1 MMSNLKPYH
10 DLTTRYR
17 KLLEEVDG
25 WFRRSAV
32 LFPDQIRCTG
42 GCSHCC
48 RGLFDITLLD
58 ALMVQHGFQQLPK
71 KIRSTIRN
79 RTESAMAPIRRV
91 WPDFSPPWLLNVYPE
106 EQYNAA
112 MPDDD
117 ETRCVLLDNDGF
129 CRIYNYRPM
138 TCRLHGIPHLDTDGT
153 VLFDEWCSLNFVG
166 TDPCTRDEL
175 RFHFTEI
182 FTQEQLLF
190 RELTRRLLGSP
201 VNELDT
207 VIPAALLIDFDHFTL
222 PEQLSSGAEPD
233 AGHNG

>member
-1 MMSNLKPYH
+1 MSNLKPYH

-25 WFRRSAV
+25 WFRRSAT
-32 LFPDQIRCTG
+32 LFPDQVHCTD

-58 ALMVQHGFQQLPK
+58 ALLVQEGFQHLPDEVCNELCC
-71 KIRSTIRN
+71 RA
-79 RTESAMAPIRRV
+79 ESIVASMRLV
-91 WPDFSPPWLLNVYPE
+91 LPDFSPPWLLNMYPE
-106 EQYNAA
+106 DYYDDV
-112 MPDDD
+112 MPDED
-117 ETRCVLLDNDGF
+117 ETPCVLLDQDGL
-129 CRIYNYRPM
+129 CRIYAYRPM

-207 VIPAALLIDFDHFTL
+207 VIPAALLIDFDHLTL